1 MFMRFREWREGCDEE
16 DDDNDD
22 DDEGKMRMIQR

>member
-1 MFMRFREWREGCDEE
+1 MFMRFRGWRGGCDEE
-16 DDDNDD
+16 DDGNDD